1 MIQIRRSA
9 FETNSSSTHSICI
22 TKSND
27 YTLPEKVT
35 FHLDNFGW
43 EFKSYYD
50 TQSKAD
56 YLYSGVLGYYY
67 EQPEKIK
74 EVKEWI
80 FKTLTKH
87 GVDCEFA
94 TDRVE
99 DGWYAGIDHDMYLGE
114 FLDAVL
120 RNEKTLL
127 RFLFCAESFI
137 LTGNDNC
144 IPNKYLSVDIDVA
157 YPHDEYYKGN

>member
-22 TKSND
+22 TRSNN
-27 YTLPEKVT
+27 YTLPDMVT
-35 FHLDNFGW
+35 FHLDDFGW
-43 EFKSYYD
+43 EFQTYYEM
-50 TQSKAD
+50 QSKAD
-56 YLYSGVLGYYY
+56 YLYSGLLGYYY
-67 EQPEKIK
+67 DQPEKIK
-74 EVKEWI
+74 EAKEWI
-80 FKTLTKH
+80 FKVLTKH

-94 TDRVE
+94 DDRLE
-99 DGWYAGIDHDMYLGE
+99 DGWYAGVDHDNELGE
-114 FLDAVL
+114 FLTAVL
-120 RNEKTLL
+120 RNEKTLF

-144 IPNKYLSVDIDVA
+144 SSDEHHLVDIDVT